1 MKRRSLRLRLL
12 FAAAVSI
19 AIALIVAGFAWVQLF
34 ERHVE
39 RRLGVELETHLQQLA
54 AGIQFDPA
62 NQPHLKQA
70 PADPRFSQPYSGLY
84 WQVEDEGGVVM
95 RSRSLWDA
103 ALALPADPLE
113 LGVLH
118 EHEVDGP
125 DGARLLVRERR
136 LLYTVPGGKRT
147 LRLAVALDR
156 RELDRLTT
164 DFANDLVP
172 SLAVLAA
179 VLVLAAWLQVS
190 VGLRPLEAV
199 RRSLNEVRSARR
211 RRIEG
216 NYPEEVTPLVGEVNE
231 LLEAQ
236 EQAIARARAH
246 AADLAH
252 GLKTPLTVLAAD
264 AQRLRDKGEGEIAAE
279 LEDLAD
285 IMRRHVDRELA
296 RVRIGVK
303 KGTGQASA
311 DVRAVAEPIVRTL
324 QRTPRGGALH
334 WTVDIANT
342 PKAAVDTE
350 DMAELLG
357 NLLDNACKWAR
368 GAIWLHAA
376 ADDIIRIVIEDDG
389 PGVPAEH
396 LADLGQRGLRLDR
409 RVQGTGQGL
418 AIVSEIVEAYGGAL
432 AIGHSERGG
441 LRVEARLPRLQAA

>member
-19 AIALIVAGFAWVQLF
+19 VAALIVAGFGWVQLF

-54 AGIQFDPA
+54 AGIVFDA
-62 NQPHLKQA
+62 QDQPHLKQA

-84 WQVEDEGGVVM
+84 WQVEDENRIVM

-103 ALALPADPLE
+103 TLALPADPLE
-113 LGVLH
+113 LGILH
-118 EHEVDGP
+118 EHEIDGP
-125 DGARLLVRERR
+125 HGARLLVRERR
-136 LLYTVPGGKRT
+136 LLYTTPAGKRT

-156 RELDRLTT
+156 GELDRLTT
-164 DFANDLVP
+164 DFASDLAP
-172 SLAVLAA
+172 SLAILAGVLI
-179 VLVLAAWLQVS
+179 LAAWLQVR

-211 RRIEG
+211 RRLEG
-216 NYPEEVTPLVGEVNE
+216 DFPEEVTPLVGEVNE

-264 AQRLRDKGEGEIAAE
+264 AQRLRDRGEGEIAAE

-285 IMRRHVDRELA
+285 IMRRYVDRELA
-296 RVRIGVK
+296 RVRIGVR
-303 KGTGQASA
+303 KGTGQTGT

-324 QRTPRGGALH
+324 QRTPRGGTLH
-334 WTVDIANT
+334 WTVDIANA

-376 ADDIIRIVIEDDG
+376 ADSTVRIVIEDDG
-389 PGVPAEH
+389 PGVPSEN
-396 LADLGQRGLRLDR
+396 LAKLGQRGLRLDR
-409 RVQGTGQGL
+409 QVQGTGQGL
-418 AIVSEIVEAYGGAL
+418 AIVSEIVEAYGGGL
-432 AIGHSERGG
+432 SIGRSGRGG
-441 LRVEARLPRLQAA
+441 LRVEARLPRLAAD

>member
-1 MKRRSLRLRLL
+1 MRRHSLRLRLL
-12 FAAAVSI
+12 FAAVVSI
-19 AIALIVAGFAWVQLF
+19 AVALIVAGFAWVQLF

-54 AGIQFDPA
+54 AGIQFDSQNRPS
-62 NQPHLKQA
+62 LKLF
-70 PADPRFSQPYSGLY
+70 PADPRFGQPYSGLY
-84 WQVEDEGGVVM
+84 WQLEDENGVVM

-103 ALALPADPLE
+103 TLALPADPLE
-113 LGVLH
+113 LGILH
-118 EHEVDGP
+118 EHEIDGP
-125 DGARLLVRERR
+125 NDARLLVRERR
-136 LLYTVPGGKRT
+136 LLYTAPGGKRT

-164 DFANDLVP
+164 DFASDLMP
-172 SLAVLAA
+172 SLAILAA

-199 RRSLNEVRSARR
+199 RRSLIDVRSARR
-211 RRIEG
+211 RRLEG
-216 NYPEEVTPLVGEVNE
+216 DYPEEVMPLVGEVNE

-236 EQAIARARAH
+236 EQTITRARAH

-264 AQRLRDKGEGEIAAE
+264 ARRLRDQGEGEIAAE

-303 KGTGQASA
+303 RGTSQAAA
-311 DVRAVAEPIVRTL
+311 DLRAVAEPIVRTL
-324 QRTPRGGALH
+324 QRTPRGGTLR
-334 WTVDIANT
+334 WTVDIADA
-342 PKAAVDTE
+342 PKAAIDTE

-368 GAIWLHAA
+368 GAIWLHAT
-376 ADDIIRIVIEDDG
+376 ADDVIRIVIEDDG
-389 PGVPAEH
+389 PGVPAEN

-418 AIVSEIVEAYGGAL
+418 AIVSEIVEAYGGKL
-432 AIGHSERGG
+432 MLGHSERGG
-441 LRVEARLPRLQAA
+441 LRVETRLPRLPAA

>member
-1 MKRRSLRLRLL
+1 
-12 FAAAVSI
+12 
-19 AIALIVAGFAWVQLF
+19 
-34 ERHVE
+34 
-39 RRLGVELETHLQQLA
+39 
-54 AGIQFDPA
+54 
-62 NQPHLKQA
+62 
-70 PADPRFSQPYSGLY
+70 
-84 WQVEDEGGVVM
+84 M

-103 ALALPADPLE
+103 ILTLPADPLE
-113 LGVLH
+113 LGILH
-118 EHEVDGP
+118 EHEIAGP
-125 DGARLLVRERR
+125 NDARLLVRERR
-136 LLYTVPGGKRT
+136 LLYTASGGKRT

-172 SLAVLAA
+172 SLAVLAG
-179 VLVLAAWLQVS
+179 VLILAAWLQVS

-199 RRSLNEVRSARR
+199 RRSLNEVRAARR

-216 NYPEEVTPLVGEVNE
+216 DYPEEVTPLVGEVNE
-231 LLEAQ
+231 LLDAQ

-303 KGTGQASA
+303 KGAGQSGA

-324 QRTPRGGALH
+324 QRSLRGEGLH
-334 WTVDIANT
+334 WIVEIANA

-368 GAIWLHAA
+368 SGIWLHAA
-376 ADDIIRIVIEDDG
+376 ADNGVSIVIEDDG
-389 PGVPAEH
+389 PGVPAGK

-418 AIVSEIVEAYGGAL
+418 AIVNEIVEAYGGEL
-432 AIGHSERGG
+432 VISQSERGG

>member
-1 MKRRSLRLRLL
+1 MRRRSLRLRLL
-12 FAAAVSI
+12 FAAAISI
-19 AIALIVAGFAWVQLF
+19 AVAMIVAGFGWVQLF

-39 RRLGVELETHLQQLA
+39 RRLDVELETHLQQLA
-54 AGIQFDPA
+54 AGIVFDA
-62 NQPHLKQA
+62 QDQPHLKQA

-84 WQVEDEGGVVM
+84 WQLQDEDRVIL
-95 RSRSLWDA
+95 RSRSLWEA
-103 ALALPADPLE
+103 TLALPPDPLE
-113 LGVLH
+113 LGVVHQH
-118 EHEVDGP
+118 EIDGP
-125 DGARLLVRERR
+125 NGARLLVRERR
-136 LLYTVPGGKRT
+136 LLYTAPGGKHT
-147 LRLAVALDR
+147 LRLAVALDH

-164 DFANDLVP
+164 DFASDLAP
-172 SLAVLAA
+172 SLAILAA
-179 VLVLAAWLQVS
+179 VLMLAAWLQVT

-211 RRIEG
+211 RRLEG
-216 NYPEEVTPLVGEVNE
+216 DFPEEVSPLVGEVNE

-236 EQAIARARAH
+236 EQTIARARAH

-296 RVRIGVK
+296 RLRIGVK
-303 KGTGQASA
+303 KGTGQAGA
-311 DVRAVAEPIVRTL
+311 DVRAAAEPIVRTL
-324 QRTPRGGALH
+324 QRTPRGGTLH

-342 PKAAVDTE
+342 PKAAVDAE

-376 ADDIIRIVIEDDG
+376 ADSIVRIVIEDDG
-389 PGVPAEH
+389 PGVPAQN
-396 LADLGQRGLRLDR
+396 LAELGQRGLRLDR

-418 AIVSEIVEAYGGAL
+418 AIVSEIVEAYGGQL
-432 AIGHSERGG
+432 VIGRSERGG
-441 LRVEARLPRLQAA
+441 LRVEARLPQLAAA

>member
-1 MKRRSLRLRLL
+1 MRRRSLRLRLL

-19 AIALIVAGFAWVQLF
+19 AVALIVAGFGWVQLF

-54 AGIQFDPA
+54 AGIQFDA
-62 NQPHLKQA
+62 QNQAHLKQA

-84 WQVEDEGGVVM
+84 WQVEDENGIVM

-103 ALALPADPLE
+103 VLALPADPLE

-118 EHEVDGP
+118 EHEIDGP
-125 DGARLLVRERR
+125 NDTRLLVRERR
-136 LLYTVPGGKRT
+136 LLYTAPGGKRT

-164 DFANDLVP
+164 DFASDLAP
-172 SLAVLAA
+172 SLAILAGVLI
-179 VLVLAAWLQVS
+179 LAAWLQVM

-199 RRSLNEVRSARR
+199 RRSLNEVRSARGR
-211 RRIEG
+211 RLAG
-216 NYPEEVTPLVGEVNE
+216 DYPDEVMPLVGEVNE

-285 IMRRHVDRELA
+285 IMRRYVDRELA
-296 RVRIGVK
+296 RVRIGVR
-303 KGTGQASA
+303 KGTVQSGA
-311 DVRAVAEPIVRTL
+311 DVRTVAEPIVRTL
-324 QRTPRGGALH
+324 QRTPRGGTLH
-334 WTVDIANT
+334 WTVDITNT
-342 PKAAVDTE
+342 PKAAVDPE

-368 GAIWLHAA
+368 GAIWLHTT
-376 ADDIIRIVIEDDG
+376 ADSVVRIVIEDDG
-389 PGVPAEH
+389 PGVPAQN
-396 LADLGQRGLRLDR
+396 LAALGQRGLRLDR

-418 AIVSEIVEAYGGAL
+418 AIVSEIVEAYGGEL
-432 AIGHSERGG
+432 IIGRSERGG
-441 LRVEARLPRLQAA
+441 LRVEARLPPLPAG

>member
-1 MKRRSLRLRLL
+1 MRRRSLRLRLL
-12 FAAAVSI
+12 LAAVVSI

-39 RRLGVELETHLQQLA
+39 RRLDVELETHLQQLA
-54 AGIQFDPA
+54 AGIQFDSL
-62 NQPHLKQA
+62 NQPGLKLV
-70 PADPRFSQPYSGLY
+70 PADPRFDQPYSGLY
-84 WQVEDEGGVVM
+84 WQVEDENGIVM

-103 ALALPADPLE
+103 ALALPPDPLE
-113 LGVLH
+113 LGILH
-118 EHEVDGP
+118 EHEIDGP
-125 DGARLLVRERR
+125 KDARLLVRERR
-136 LLYTVPGGKRT
+136 LLYTAPGGKRT

-156 RELDRLTT
+156 RELDRLAT
-164 DFANDLVP
+164 DFASDLTP
-172 SLAVLAA
+172 SLAILAGVLI
-179 VLVLAAWLQVS
+179 LAAWLQVS

-211 RRIEG
+211 RRLEG
-216 NYPEEVTPLVGEVNE
+216 DYPEEVTPLVGEVNE

-236 EQAIARARAH
+236 EKTIARARAH

-264 AQRLRDKGEGEIAAE
+264 AQRLRDRGEGEIAAE

-296 RVRIGVK
+296 RVRIGVW
-303 KGTGQASA
+303 KGAGQSGA
-311 DVRAVAEPIVRTL
+311 DLRAVAEPIVRTL
-324 QRTPRGGALH
+324 QRTPRGGTLR
-334 WTVDIANT
+334 WTVDIADA
-342 PKAAVDTE
+342 PKAAIDTE

-368 GAIWLHAA
+368 AAIWLQVA
-376 ADDIIRIVIEDDG
+376 ADSIVRIVIEDDG
-389 PGVPAEH
+389 PGVPAEN

-418 AIVSEIVEAYGGAL
+418 AIVSEIVEAYGGEL
-432 AIGHSERGG
+432 IIGHSERGG
-441 LRVEARLPRLQAA
+441 LRVEARLPRLPAA

>member
-1 MKRRSLRLRLL
+1 MRRRSLRLRLL

-19 AIALIVAGFAWVQLF
+19 AVALIVAGFGWVQLF

-54 AGIQFDPA
+54 AGIQFDA
-62 NQPHLKQA
+62 QNQAHLKQA

-84 WQVEDEGGVVM
+84 WQVEDENGIVM

-103 ALALPADPLE
+103 VLALPADPLE
-113 LGVLH
+113 LGILH
-118 EHEVDGP
+118 EHEIDGP
-125 DGARLLVRERR
+125 NDTRLLVRERR
-136 LLYTVPGGKRT
+136 LLYTAPGGKRT

-164 DFANDLVP
+164 DFASDLAP
-172 SLAVLAA
+172 SLAILAGVLI
-179 VLVLAAWLQVS
+179 LAAWLQVM

-199 RRSLNEVRSARR
+199 RRSLNEVRSARGR
-211 RRIEG
+211 RLAG
-216 NYPEEVTPLVGEVNE
+216 DYPDEVMPLVGEVNE

-285 IMRRHVDRELA
+285 IMRRYVDRELA
-296 RVRIGVK
+296 RVRIGVR
-303 KGTGQASA
+303 KGTVQSGA
-311 DVRAVAEPIVRTL
+311 DVRTVAEPIVRTL
-324 QRTPRGGALH
+324 QRTPRGGTLH
-334 WTVDIANT
+334 WTVDITNT
-342 PKAAVDTE
+342 PKAAVDPE

-368 GAIWLHAA
+368 GAIWLHTT
-376 ADDIIRIVIEDDG
+376 ADSVVRIVIEDDG
-389 PGVPAEH
+389 PGVPAQN
-396 LADLGQRGLRLDR
+396 LAALGQRGLRLDR

-418 AIVSEIVEAYGGAL
+418 AIVSEIVEAYGGEL
-432 AIGHSERGG
+432 IIGRSERGG
-441 LRVEARLPRLQAA
+441 LRVEARLPPLPAG

>member
-1 MKRRSLRLRLL
+1 MRRHSLRLRLL
-12 FAAAVSI
+12 FAAVVSI
-19 AIALIVAGFAWVQLF
+19 AVALIAAGFAWVQLF

-39 RRLGVELETHLQQLA
+39 RRLGVELDTHLQQLA
-54 AGIQFDPA
+54 AGIQFDSQNRPA
-62 NQPHLKQA
+62 LKLV
-70 PADPRFSQPYSGLY
+70 PADPRFGQPYSGLY
-84 WQVEDEGGVVM
+84 WQVEDENGIVM

-118 EHEVDGP
+118 EHEIDGP
-125 DGARLLVRERR
+125 NAARLLVRERR
-136 LLYTVPGGKRT
+136 LLYTAPGGKRT

-164 DFANDLVP
+164 DFASDLTP
-172 SLAVLAA
+172 SLAILAA
-179 VLVLAAWLQVS
+179 VLILAAWLQVS

-199 RRSLNEVRSARR
+199 RRSLNDVRSARGR
-211 RRIEG
+211 RLEG
-216 NYPEEVTPLVGEVNE
+216 DYPEEVMPLVGEVNE

-236 EQAIARARAH
+236 EQTIARARAH

-296 RVRIGVK
+296 RVRIGVR
-303 KGTGQASA
+303 KGTGQSGA
-311 DVRAVAEPIVRTL
+311 DVRAMAEPIVRTL
-324 QRTPRGGALH
+324 QRTPRGGTLH
-334 WTVDIANT
+334 WTVDIANA
-342 PKAAVDTE
+342 PKAAIDTE

-368 GAIWLHAA
+368 GAVWLQVA
-376 ADDIIRIVIEDDG
+376 ADSFVRIVIEDDG
-389 PGVPAEH
+389 PGVPSQNLAE
-396 LADLGQRGLRLDR
+396 LGQRGLRLDR

-418 AIVSEIVEAYGGAL
+418 AIVSEIVEAYGGEL
-432 AIGHSERGG
+432 IIGRSERGG
-441 LRVEARLPRLQAA
+441 LRVEVRLPRLPGG

>member
-1 MKRRSLRLRLL
+1 MPR
-12 FAAAVSI
+12 I
-19 AIALIVAGFAWVQLF
+19 
-34 ERHVE
+34 EP
-39 RRLGVELETHLQQLA
+39 T
-54 AGIQFDPA
+54 
-62 NQPHLKQA
+62 LKQV
-70 PADPRFSQPYSGLY
+70 PADPRFGQPYSGLY
-84 WQVEDEGGVVM
+84 WQVEDENGIVM

-113 LGVLH
+113 LGILH
-118 EHEVDGP
+118 EHEIDGP
-125 DGARLLVRERR
+125 NGARLLVRERR
-136 LLYTVPGGKRT
+136 LLYTAPGGKRT

-164 DFANDLVP
+164 DFASDLTP
-172 SLAVLAA
+172 SLAILAA
-179 VLVLAAWLQVS
+179 VLILAAWLQVS

-199 RRSLNEVRSARR
+199 RRSLNDVRSARGR
-211 RRIEG
+211 RLG
-216 NYPEEVTPLVGEVNE
+216 GDYPEEVMPLVGEVNE

-285 IMRRHVDRELA
+285 IMRRYVDRELA
-296 RVRIGVK
+296 RVRIGVR
-303 KGTGQASA
+303 KGTVQAGA
-311 DVRAVAEPIVRTL
+311 DVRTVAEPIVRTL
-324 QRTPRGGALH
+324 QRTPRGGTLH
-334 WTVDIANT
+334 WTVDIANA

-376 ADDIIRIVIEDDG
+376 ADSIVRIVIEDDG
-389 PGVPAEH
+389 PGVPSQNLAE
-396 LADLGQRGLRLDR
+396 LGQRGLRLDR

-418 AIVSEIVEAYGGAL
+418 AIVSEIVEAYGGEL
-432 AIGHSERGG
+432 IIGRSERGG
-441 LRVEARLPRLQAA
+441 LRVEARLPELAAD

>member
-12 FAAAVSI
+12 SAAAVSI
-19 AIALIVAGFAWVQLF
+19 IVALIAAGFGWVQLF

-54 AGIQFDPA
+54 AGIVFDA
-62 NQPHLKQA
+62 QDQPHLKQA
-70 PADPRFSQPYSGLY
+70 PADPRFSQPYGGLY
-84 WQVEDEGGVVM
+84 WQVADENGIVM

-118 EHEVDGP
+118 EHEIDGP
-125 DGARLLVRERR
+125 KGARLLVRERR
-136 LLYTVPGGKRT
+136 LLYTTPAGKRT

-164 DFANDLVP
+164 DFASDLAP
-172 SLAVLAA
+172 SLAILAGVLI
-179 VLVLAAWLQVS
+179 LAAWLQVS

-211 RRIEG
+211 RRLEG
-216 NYPEEVTPLVGEVNE
+216 DFPEEVTPLVGEVNE

-236 EQAIARARAH
+236 EQAIGRARAH

-264 AQRLRDKGEGEIAAE
+264 AQRLRDRGEGEIAAE

-285 IMRRHVDRELA
+285 IMRRYVDRELA
-296 RVRIGVK
+296 RVRIGVR
-303 KGTGQASA
+303 KGTGQTGT
-311 DVRAVAEPIVRTL
+311 DVRAMAEPIVRTL
-324 QRTPRGGALH
+324 QRTPRGGTLH
-334 WTVDIANT
+334 WTVDITNA

-376 ADDIIRIVIEDDG
+376 ADSTVHIVIEDDG
-389 PGVPAEH
+389 PGVPAQN
-396 LADLGQRGLRLDR
+396 LAELGQRGLRLDR

-432 AIGHSERGG
+432 VIGHSERGG
-441 LRVEARLPRLQAA
+441 LRVEVRLPRLPAD

>member
-1 MKRRSLRLRLL
+1 MSRRSLRLRLL
-12 FAAAVSI
+12 FTAAVSI

-39 RRLGVELETHLQQLA
+39 RRLDVELETHLQQLA
-54 AGIQFDPA
+54 AGIQFDTQ
-62 NQPHLKQA
+62 NQAHLKQA
-70 PADPRFSQPYSGLY
+70 PADPRFNQPYSGLY
-84 WQVEDEGGVVM
+84 WQVEDENGIVM

-113 LGVLH
+113 LGILH
-118 EHEVDGP
+118 EHEINGP
-125 DGARLLVRERR
+125 NDARLLVRERR
-136 LLYTVPGGKRT
+136 LLYTAPGGKRT

-164 DFANDLVP
+164 DFASDLTP
-172 SLAVLAA
+172 SLAILAA
-179 VLVLAAWLQVS
+179 VLILAAWLQVS

-199 RRSLNEVRSARR
+199 RRSLNEVRSAHRR
-211 RRIEG
+211 RLEG
-216 NYPEEVTPLVGEVNE
+216 DYPEEVTPLVGEVNE

-236 EQAIARARAH
+236 EQTIARARAH

-303 KGTGQASA
+303 RGTGQSGA

-324 QRTPRGGALH
+324 QRTLRGETLH
-334 WTVDIANT
+334 WTVDIADA
-342 PKAAVDTE
+342 PKAAVDAE

-368 GAIWLHAA
+368 GAIWLRAA
-376 ADDIIRIVIEDDG
+376 ADSIVRIVIEDDG
-389 PGVPAEH
+389 PGVPAH
-396 LADLGQRGLRLDR
+396 NLADLGQRGLRLDR

-418 AIVSEIVEAYGGAL
+418 AIVNEIVEAYRGEL
-432 AIGHSERGG
+432 VIGRSERGG
-441 LRVEARLPRLQAA
+441 LRVEARLPRLPAA

>member
-1 MKRRSLRLRLL
+1 MRRRSLRLRLL
-12 FAAAVSI
+12 FAAAISI
-19 AIALIVAGFAWVQLF
+19 AVAMIVAGFGWVQLF

-39 RRLGVELETHLQQLA
+39 RRLDVELETHLQQLA
-54 AGIQFDPA
+54 AGIVFDA
-62 NQPHLKQA
+62 QDQPHLKQA

-84 WQVEDEGGVVM
+84 WQLQDEDRVIL
-95 RSRSLWDA
+95 RSRSLWEA
-103 ALALPADPLE
+103 TLALPPDPLE
-113 LGVLH
+113 LGVVHQH
-118 EHEVDGP
+118 EIDGP
-125 DGARLLVRERR
+125 NGARLLVRERR
-136 LLYTVPGGKRT
+136 LLYTAPGGKHT
-147 LRLAVALDR
+147 LRLAVALDH

-164 DFANDLVP
+164 DFASDLAP
-172 SLAVLAA
+172 SLAILAA
-179 VLVLAAWLQVS
+179 VLMLAAWLQVT

-211 RRIEG
+211 RRLEG
-216 NYPEEVTPLVGEVNE
+216 DFPEEVSPLVGEVNE

-236 EQAIARARAH
+236 EQTIARARAH

-296 RVRIGVK
+296 RLRIGVK
-303 KGTGQASA
+303 KGTGQAGA
-311 DVRAVAEPIVRTL
+311 DVRAAAEPIVRTL
-324 QRTPRGGALH
+324 QRTPRGGTLH

-342 PKAAVDTE
+342 PKAAVDAE

-376 ADDIIRIVIEDDG
+376 ADSIVRIVIEDDG
-389 PGVPAEH
+389 PGVPAQN
-396 LADLGQRGLRLDR
+396 LAELGQRGLRLDR

-418 AIVSEIVEAYGGAL
+418 AIVSEIVEAYGGQL
-432 AIGHSERGG
+432 VIGRSERGG
-441 LRVEARLPRLQAA
+441 LRVEARLPPLPAG